1 MFAHSANL
9 EVISG
14 KTNELSMNKVVV
26 NKQKEKF
33 KLYFLI
39 QNAIKKFAIASRI
52 CLIEYT
58 ARRNQGTRK
67 RSFFNPVNVRSSTV
81 TCEERERKI
90 RACPSLFHRQRQ
102 LTGEKIKVEIYI

>member
-14 KTNELSMNKVVV
+14 KTNELSMNKLVV
-26 NKQKEKF
+26 NKQKENF

-39 QNAIKKFAIASRI
+39 QNAFKKSMIASRI

-58 ARRNQGTRK
+58 ARRNQGIRNTL
-67 RSFFNPVNVRSSTV
+67 FFNA
-81 TCEERERKI
+81 K
-90 RACPSLFHRQRQ
+90 
-102 LTGEKIKVEIYI
+102 